1 MKKRILLPAIA
12 LTAFLVGC
20 SGVKQDQINEVAGR
34 LDELTKT
41 GLPDSVLIEAR
52 DAVFKINAAKSD
64 GDNEAVKTNYELALA
79 ELAKADSILA
89 QSIQDRKPVIA
100 ERLSNLETSSDEQ
113 LKGLHRLAIDSLLT
127 EASDLLEKNWVI
139 DAEALVNEG
148 DSLFESLKEQQ
159 VEAEKLRPRLVGTWK
174 FRNVLSNSMDPEVN
188 AVAEKTFVLRRN
200 GTASFINT
208 KKGKSGPKLKEDWK
222 FESYGTWEM
231 KGDTIHILTDRFVCP
246 RQNLWEL
253 KVVDEK
259 EQWVLN
265 EQPTFDDSVT
275 DGSQD
280 RHISYSNLIEDFRK

>member
-1 MKKRILLPAIA
+1 MKKRTLLPAIA

-20 SGVKQDQINEVAGR
+20 SGVKQDQINEVSGR

-41 GLPDSVLIEAR
+41 GLPDSVLLEAR
-52 DAVFKINAAKSD
+52 DAVFKINAAKSEN
-64 GDNEAVKTNYELALA
+64 DNEALKLNYELALA

-100 ERLSNLETSSDEQ
+100 ERLSNLLSSSDEQ
-113 LKGLHRLAIDSLLT
+113 LKGLHRKAIDSLLT

-139 DAEALVNEG
+139 DAESLVNEG
-148 DSLFESLKEQQ
+148 DSLFEALKEQQ
-159 VEAEKLRPRLVGTWK
+159 VESERLRPRLFGTWK
-174 FRNVLSNSMDPEVN
+174 FRNVLSNSMDPEVD
-188 AVAEKTFVLRRN
+188 AVVQKTFVLRRN

-231 KGDTIHILTDRFVCP
+231 KGDTIHILTERFVCP

-265 EQPTFDDSVT
+265 AQPTFDDTIT